1 MARDAARWS
10 VLLGRLALI
19 ALALIAP
26 YTAALSRND
35 LYHYTGPGASA
46 LESDPNGMLM
56 SAEATLKTPVAFY
69 DRIYNSIFVSTDRK
83 RRGQTTSRIL
93 GFSPEVYRRYNRSDR
108 HEYYSIW
115 QGSFYFR
122 QFLLDRVTLKYC
134 NKYRR

>member
-56 SAEATLKTPVAFY
+56 SAEVALKTPIAFY

-83 RRGQTTSRIL
+83 RRGQMMSQIL
-93 GFSPEVYRRYNRSDR
+93 GYSPEVHRRYNRMV
-108 HEYYSIW
+108 EVIVTSINLAIVKRAFIFVNFSSIEW
-115 QGSFYFR
+115 H
-122 QFLLDRVTLKYC
+122 
-134 NKYRR
+134 